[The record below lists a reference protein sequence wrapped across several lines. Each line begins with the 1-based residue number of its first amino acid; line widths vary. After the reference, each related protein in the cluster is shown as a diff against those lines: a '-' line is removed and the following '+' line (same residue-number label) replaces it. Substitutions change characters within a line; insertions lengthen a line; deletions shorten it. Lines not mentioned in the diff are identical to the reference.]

1 VKGKCDEDQVH
12 QDTDNH
18 EGSHRHGGI
27 HDRVSRD
34 ELEPP
39 LVRDAVAA
47 LNAGGCLV
55 RQSYLHTGCGWLAL
69 ASLITGVV
77 LFILKQR
84 RPSSASQQGTV
95 PAATET
101 SR

>member
-1 VKGKCDEDQVH
+1 MKIKFTRTPTITKAVIATAVF
-12 QDTDNH
+12 T
-18 EGSHRHGGI
+18 I
-27 HDRVSRD
+27 VSRD